1 MSSARPFRIPALV
14 IGLCALAGLAARA
27 SAGVS
32 VGLTPATQ
40 NVTPGGDFDV
50 FVDVLSSGSSFNG
63 FDAVVIYD
71 PAALTFVP
79 QSPTSLQQGC
89 LMTGSCSSACGNT
102 FHRFSAAAD
111 SLSVSDVLLCNQTSL
126 TGPGHLYQLHFHA
139 SNTAQVTHVTF
150 RSARFYDAGVFVTPV
165 QTSDATIGIG
175 VNVGVGPGTPPGI
188 ARVRVEPNPS
198 FGRVAFVAEGAA
210 GLSAIQ
216 IIQIVDLQGRVVR
229 ELVPGAPGAGARLA
243 WDGRDERG
251 VRVAAGVY
259 LARIHQ
265 GGSIQHT
272 RVVLLP

>member
-1 MSSARPFRIPALV
+1 MKPL
-14 IGLCALAGLAARA
+14 LAAAMILVTAVRV
-27 SAGVS
+27 AGAQGVH
-32 VGLTPATQ
+32 VALTPAQQT
-40 NVTPGGDFDV
+40 VAPGAQFDV
-50 FVDVLSSGSSFNG
+50 VIDVTQAGSAFNG

-79 QSPTSLQQGC
+79 QSPTTAQQGC

-175 VNVGVGPGTPPGI
+175 VNVGVAPARRRALPACASSPTPALAGWRSWP
-188 ARVRVEPNPS
+188 R
-198 FGRVAFVAEGAA
+198 GR
-210 GLSAIQ
+210 
-216 IIQIVDLQGRVVR
+216 
-229 ELVPGAPGAGARLA
+229 
-243 WDGRDERG
+243 RG
-251 VRVAAGVY
+251 SPRS
-259 LARIHQ
+259 R
-265 GGSIQHT
+265 SS
-272 RVVLLP
+272 RS